1 MTRTLDSTL
10 ETPFIDHSDRLLEE
24 QLQCPPPHTVVA
36 CCQLAPKV
44 GEVAH
49 HREISLQ
56 RISALNHVHADRR
69 TDRYDSARRA

>member
-1 MTRTLDSTL
+1 MT
-10 ETPFIDHSDRLLEE
+10 
-24 QLQCPPPHTVVA
+24 PPPHTVVA